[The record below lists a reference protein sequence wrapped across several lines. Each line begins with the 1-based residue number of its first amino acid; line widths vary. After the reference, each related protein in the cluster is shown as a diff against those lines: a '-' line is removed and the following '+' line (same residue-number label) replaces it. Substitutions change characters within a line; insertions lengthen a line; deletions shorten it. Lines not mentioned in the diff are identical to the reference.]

1 MPVAGSRSGKGGG
14 RGRGPVLTVPVAAP
28 PVRGSSTS
36 SSTPTTTSSSSG
48 TRPLGAPR
56 SGSSSSSSA
65 SSSSSSSTDP
75 YKQAQAEQRK
85 RDMSTRDRYIGD
97 AEQMAGQIRALRHTL
112 GKKGDF
118 KDALKKRLA
127 NINTVL
133 GDQLADLDKAA
144 AARAGSLDLDAKNNE
159 IAAGD
164 ATIETDT
171 NRVRERTMALGE
183 VAAQGGGESDAL
195 RAQLMSLR
203 AGAANQSEV
212 NRSFADSERSI
223 NASRLDLALDTHNA
237 RVNMMTE
244 ANADKE
250 QLWGDFYAQTS
261 EAQTQ
266 LGNALGQQ
274 AEYYGLALEAQRNAG
289 GGGGGRGRLGK
300 GGGKGKGAGRTTSG
314 DTGRVGDWT
323 GSGAGQDDSWSDSG
337 PAGSVSPWA
346 GPNRRPTASSLTGP
360 RQPGGGMAAT
370 NLGRGGKGGG
380 KGGKKGGGR
389 ERFGK
394 GLAGDEARASA
405 QSDRAFLAAAKSQG
419 RVWDNPGLSKEMEN
433 WQPPEFE
440 TKVQTN
446 SLLQAARTTIAQ
458 PTPEGATLRK
468 W

>member
-1 MPVAGSRSGKGGG
+1 
-14 RGRGPVLTVPVAAP
+14 VPVAPP
-28 PVRGSSTS
+28 PVRNSGSSSTS
-36 SSTPTTTSSSSG
+36 TPATSSTGG
-48 TRPLGAPR
+48 TKPLGAPK
-56 SGSSSSSSA
+56 SGSA
-65 SSSSSSSTDP
+65 SSSSSSSKSSDP
-75 YKQAQAEQRK
+75 YAQSRADQRK
-85 RDMSTRDRYIGD
+85 RDMATRDRYIGD
-97 AEQMAGQIRALRHTL
+97 AEQMQGQIRALRHTL

-118 KDALKKRLA
+118 KDALKKRLR

-133 GDQLADLDKAA
+133 DDQLADLDKAA

-164 ATIETDT
+164 ATTETDA
-171 NRVRERTMALGE
+171 NRIRERTMALSE

-203 AGAANQSEV
+203 SGAANQNEV

-223 NASRLDLALDTHNA
+223 NSSRLDLALDTHNA

-274 AEYYGLALEAQRNAG
+274 AEYYGLALEAQQNAG
-289 GGGGGRGRLGK
+289 
-300 GGGKGKGAGRTTSG
+300 GGGKGKGK
-314 DTGRVGDWT
+314 
-323 GSGAGQDDSWSDSG
+323 
-337 PAGSVSPWA
+337 
-346 GPNRRPTASSLTGP
+346 
-360 RQPGGGMAAT
+360 GGKGKD
-370 NLGRGGKGGG
+370 GGKPVRGGKGGG
-380 KGGKKGGGR
+380 ELNIGGPDGGRPHGGGR
-389 ERFGK
+389 PGGGLTGPTLGRVRAGSGEIEPTGLGGPRGNKGPRYGLGEGNEGPRLGNVLNGGRGGGKSGAGRRRFGK

-419 RVWDNPGLSKEMEN
+419 RVWKNPGLSKEMEN

-446 SLLQAARTTIAQ
+446 SLLQSVRTVQA
-458 PTPEGATLRK
+458 PTAPEGATLRK